1 MKKLLILFVA
11 LFSIVG
17 TMPGNAT
24 SQRTAPAREHK
35 TKRSIMELPLF
46 ERAVLIIKKFETLH
60 DSRRHWPY
68 LGYGHRKL
76 PGEKYFR
83 GYKMSER
90 EADALLREDLR
101 KFCSL
106 YRDTGKDSV
115 LLGALAYNIGP
126 GAVNKSSVYKMLKS
140 SSRNIF
146 KAYTSHCH
154 YKGKWH
160 KGLYK
165 RRLCELVTLF
175 IP

>member
-11 LFSIVG
+11 LFSIMG
-17 TMPGNAT
+17 TLPGNDA
-24 SQRTAPAREHK
+24 SQRTAPAREQK

-90 EADALLREDLR
+90 EADALLRKDLR
-101 KFCSL
+101 KFCAL
-106 YRDTGKDSV
+106 YRDMGKDSV
-115 LLGALAYNIGP
+115 LPGALAYNPASIKCSNP
-126 GAVNKSSVYKMLKS
+126 ATAISSKPTPPTVTTKANGTKGCITVGL
-140 SSRNIF
+140 RN
-146 KAYTSHCH
+146 
-154 YKGKWH
+154 
-160 KGLYK
+160 
-165 RRLCELVTLF
+165 
-175 IP
+175 